1 MERRLQSGSFHV
13 VNGLSGGR
21 GAASAP
27 PQLPSVCV
35 VMPTNSR
42 PEFVEHALGRVAA
55 QDYPASQLRQVVVV
69 DDSPAPLRV
78 PSLRPGQ
85 QRWHPAN
92 APTGAPL
99 AKRVATRTGATAAG
113 AALQAG
119 SDGLQV
125 EYVLLPRQVSIG
137 QKRNLAAAR
146 CGTAEVVVHW
156 DDDDFYGPSRLRA
169 QARRRT
175 PHRHSP

>member
-85 QRWHPAN
+85 QRWA
-92 APTGAPL
+92 
-99 AKRVATRTGATAAG
+99 
-113 AALQAG
+113 
-119 SDGLQV
+119 
-125 EYVLLPRQVSIG
+125 
-137 QKRNLAAAR
+137 
-146 CGTAEVVVHW
+146 
-156 DDDDFYGPSRLRA
+156 
-169 QARRRT
+169 
-175 PHRHSP
+175 